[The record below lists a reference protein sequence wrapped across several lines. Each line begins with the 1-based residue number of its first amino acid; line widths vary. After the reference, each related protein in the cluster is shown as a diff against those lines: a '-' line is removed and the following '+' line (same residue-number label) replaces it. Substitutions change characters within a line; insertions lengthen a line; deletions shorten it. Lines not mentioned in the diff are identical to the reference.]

1 LEIKQFFGGGSMK
14 KTVCSMI
21 RVITMAVALFTLQQ
35 LYNIGLAGVIA
46 VGVTGIVWAVT
57 TDVEH
62 DP

>member
-1 LEIKQFFGGGSMK
+1 MLLGIDFLTFLLWINSAVNLYSM
-14 KTVCSMI
+14 
-21 RVITMAVALFTLQQ
+21 QQ

-62 DP
+62 DL

>member
-1 LEIKQFFGGGSMK
+1 MK

-62 DP
+62 DL

>member
-1 LEIKQFFGGGSMK
+1 MSNMNLTKMRLSPLYSAVNLYSM
-14 KTVCSMI
+14 
-21 RVITMAVALFTLQQ
+21 QQ

-62 DP
+62 DL

>member
-1 LEIKQFFGGGSMK
+1 MK

-57 TDVEH
+57 ADVEH